1 MSLLSD
7 NQKRALALANE
18 QMRRRTHYMRGK
30 VAVPILLWIAGVPF
44 TLVFFLWLLFFR
56 GH

>member
-1 MSLLSD
+1 MSVLSD
-7 NQKRALALANE
+7 NQKRALSAANE

-30 VAVPILLWIAGVPF
+30 VGIPILLWIGGVPF
-44 TLVFFLWLLFFR
+44 SLVFLIWLFFFR